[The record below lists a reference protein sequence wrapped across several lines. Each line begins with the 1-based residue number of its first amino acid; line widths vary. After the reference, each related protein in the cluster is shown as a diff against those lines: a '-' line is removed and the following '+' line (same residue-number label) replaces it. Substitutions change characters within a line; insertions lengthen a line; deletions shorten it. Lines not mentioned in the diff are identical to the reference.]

1 MRSFMGPTRIVLL
14 VMSIAFVLRL
24 IAAVEVDVRAR
35 RAGEICLI
43 PGDADGYWELA
54 GRIAEGQT
62 YSLYEPPRYVLRM
75 PGFPAVLAVPRLL
88 FGEATLPAR
97 VWLALLG
104 SACCGMAYL
113 LGRELA
119 SEAIGLMSASITAI
133 VPAFV
138 GFSGLFLSETVFALT
153 ILVSLWTL
161 ARLWPRGDAK
171 GDRFPP
177 DDFPARQPTVWQA
190 VLAGVA
196 VTAATMIRPTWL
208 LVGPFAAVV
217 LIATGPSRRHQW
229 ILAGVLLLAQ
239 SITLFPWALRNQV
252 VTGHWVPTTLWMGP
266 SLYDGLHEGAT
277 GDSDMRFFDEENLL
291 GQMSEYDMNREY
303 ARRAWDYL
311 GQNPVHGLQLA
322 LVKQL
327 RFWSPVPNAP
337 QFGGWLFAFVLIVGT
352 LPLYGLV
359 VAGIVRHRGNVRLLA
374 FTLGPVLYFAALHLL
389 FVGSIRYRLPAEY
402 PLWVLA
408 SAGAA
413 SSSLFAPRSS

>member
-1 MRSFMGPTRIVLL
+1 MGPTQVVLL
-14 VMSIAFVLRL
+14 VMAIAFVLRL
-24 IAAVEVDVRAR
+24 IAAAEIDVRAR

-54 GRIAEGQT
+54 RKITEGKN

-75 PGFPAVLAVPRLL
+75 PGFPAVLAIPRLL
-88 FGEATLPAR
+88 FGDATLPAR
-97 VWLALLG
+97 IWLALLG

-119 SEAIGLMSASITAI
+119 SEAIGLMAASATAI

-138 GFSGLFLSETVFALT
+138 GFSGLFLSETVFGLS
-153 ILVSLWTL
+153 ILISLWTL
-161 ARLWPRGDAK
+161 TRLWPRGTSPE
-171 GDRFPP
+171 DRFAQ
-177 DDFPARQPTVWQA
+177 DDAVVRTPTAWQA
-190 VLAGVA
+190 AFAGAA
-196 VTAATMIRPTWL
+196 VTAATLIRPTWL
-208 LVGPFAAVV
+208 LVGPFAAVLLV
-217 LIATGPSRRHQW
+217 ATGPKERHRW
-229 ILAGVLLLAQ
+229 VLAGVLLAAQ
-239 SITLFPWALRNQV
+239 SITLLPWAVRNQL
-252 VTGHWVPTTLWMGP
+252 VTGHLVPTTLWMGP

-277 GDSDMRFFDEENLL
+277 GDSDMRFFDAENLL
-291 GQMSEYDMNREY
+291 GRMSEYEMNREY

-311 GQNPVHGLQLA
+311 AHNPVRGLQLA
-322 LVKQL
+322 IVKQV
-327 RFWSPVPNAP
+327 RFWSPVPNAQ
-337 QFGGWLFAFVLIVGT
+337 QFGGWLFGLLLAVGT

-359 VAGIVRHRGNVRLLA
+359 ITGIVRHRGNYRLLV

>member
-1 MRSFMGPTRIVLL
+1 MGPTQVVIL
-14 VMSIAFVLRL
+14 VMAIAFLLRL
-24 IAAVEVDVRAR
+24 IAAVEVDVRAH

-43 PGDADGYWELA
+43 PGDANGYWELA
-54 GRIAEGQT
+54 GRMTQGKT

-75 PGFPAVLAVPRLL
+75 PGFPAVLAIPRLV
-88 FGEATLPAR
+88 FGDATLPAR
-97 VWLALLG
+97 IWLALLG
-104 SACCGMAYL
+104 SACCGAAYL

-119 SEAIGLMSASITAI
+119 SEAIGLMSAAAIAI

-138 GFSGLFLSETVFALT
+138 GFSGLFLSETVFGLT

-161 ARLWPRGDAK
+161 ARLWPRGVTI
-171 GDRFPP
+171 GDRFPQ
-177 DDFPARQPTVWQA
+177 DNDLAQAPTAWQA
-190 VLAGVA
+190 ALAGVA

-208 LVGPFAAVV
+208 LVGPLAAVV
-217 LIATGPSRRHQW
+217 LIATGPARRQRW
-229 ILAGVLLLAQ
+229 MLASVLLAAQ
-239 SITLFPWALRNQV
+239 SITLFPWAFRNQV

-291 GQMSEYDMNREY
+291 GRMSEYDMNREY

-311 GQNPVHGLQLA
+311 AQNPGRGLQLA

-327 RFWSPVPNAP
+327 RFWSPIPNAE
-337 QFGGWLFAFVLIVGT
+337 QFGGWLFGLLLAVGT
-352 LPLYGLV
+352 LPLYGLTI
-359 VAGIVRHRGNVRLLA
+359 AGIVRHRGNTRLLA

-413 SSSLFAPRSS
+413 TSCLFAPRSS